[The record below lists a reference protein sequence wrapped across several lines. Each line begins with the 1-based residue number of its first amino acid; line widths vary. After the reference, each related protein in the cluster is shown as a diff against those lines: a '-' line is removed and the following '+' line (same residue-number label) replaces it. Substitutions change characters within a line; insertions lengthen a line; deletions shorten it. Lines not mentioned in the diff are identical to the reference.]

1 MRLHRILFYIA
12 VSLLLCCAPQ
22 KPEQQH
28 KVDKAKIQA
37 SSDISHPIKLQ
48 PNHAK
53 VTFIDIMAMPYFP
66 VEVNVVVWV
75 ELRDNCTEIHEIY
88 QNREQNTFLIE
99 LLLTYPEPPRCPL
112 RPTISE
118 YIIPLDIVGLSSGN
132 YTVYV
137 NQKSTDFYLTMD
149 NM

>member
-1 MRLHRILFYIA
+1 MQLNRILFYLG
-12 VSLLLCCAPQ
+12 VSLLLCCAP

-28 KVDKAKIQA
+28 KVDKAEILA
-37 SSDISHPIKLQ
+37 SSDISHPIKLDF
-48 PNHAK
+48 NHAK

-66 VEVNVVVWV
+66 VEINVVVWV

-88 QNREQNTFLIE
+88 QNQEENIFLIE
-99 LLLTYPEPPRCPL
+99 LLLNYSDPPQCPP

-118 YIIPLDIVGLSSGN
+118 YIIPLDIIGLKSGN